1 MGVVMRWTVMIG
13 VFGLGLFPSLLQ
25 AGPAS
30 RPTSRPA
37 AEFQSVRVKTGTP
50 RRATSRKVHVVN
62 PAART
67 VVVKSASRPAKAPTS
82 KSTSRQAPDVR
93 TKPTSRRTEPPVR
106 RVKVVVPMRP
116 PERRKV
122 VVQRPA
128 PRKRLLAP
136 ARLTKLRGPF
146 VSGWL
151 SFTLSNKDD
160 IWLDGQHLGRGV
172 ITYLRLLPGV
182 HRVKLVHRGYGSLE
196 IPVQV
201 VANRHVVVMR
211 KGKRVGT
218 RRSRWERS
226 DASVR
231 IYDEKGKPQEKV
243 VMPGRFCIRK
253 KVCPVLMPGDELYV
267 QADGR
272 YVIVSSKMATRST
285 RSYRKR
291 PGDGFLTL
299 YSYPPGALFL
309 NKKLVAMAPVA
320 KLPVRPGKY
329 RMRVK
334 NGYLNMEWNGWLV
347 IKEGKEVRKVV
358 LTTPYRKVGA
368 PGVSAN
374 IVVRSK
380 QPARIFVDGLYR
392 GWTPAHVLP
401 STPGKHVVTLRYP
414 NGRVWTSR
422 LTLWQ
427 GQLEIVDGP

>member
-1 MGVVMRWTVMIG
+1 MRWTWMMG
-13 VFGLGLFPSLLQ
+13 AFGLGLFPSLLL

-37 AEFQSVRVKTGTP
+37 AASRPVRVGAVVP
-50 RRATSRKVHVVN
+50 RQATSLKVRVVR

-67 VVVKSASRPAKAPTS
+67 VWVKSASKPAKVPTS
-82 KSTSRQAPDVR
+82 KPTTRRAPVVR
-93 TKPTSRRTEPPVR
+93 TKPTPRRVEPPSR

-116 PERRKV
+116 PERRKL

-128 PRKRLLAP
+128 PRKRWVAP
-136 ARLTKLRGPF
+136 ARLPKLRGPF

-151 SFTLSNKDD
+151 SFTLSKKDD

-172 ITYLRLLPGV
+172 IAYLRLLPGA
-182 HRVKLVHRGYGSLE
+182 HRVKVIHKTYGVLE

-211 KGKRVGT
+211 KGRRVGT

-226 DASVR
+226 NAFVR
-231 IYDEKGKPQEKV
+231 TYDVKGKPQEKV
-243 VMPGRFCIRK
+243 VIPGRFCIRK

-285 RSYRKR
+285 QSYRKR

-329 RMRVK
+329 KMRVK
-334 NGYLNMEWNGWLV
+334 NGYLNMEWSGWLV
-347 IKEGKEVRKVV
+347 VKEGKEVRKVV
-358 LTTPYRKVGA
+358 LTTPSHKVGA

-392 GWTPAHVLP
+392 GWTPARVLP
-401 STPGKHVVTLRYP
+401 STPGKHVVTLQYP
-414 NGRVWTSR
+414 NGTVWTSR
-422 LTLWQ
+422 FTLWQ